1 MASRPKLA
9 RKWRSR
15 VVSGKVPPSNNEMYA
30 DLIMKVLGLIGLGL
44 LFYVPGWATWL
55 VFHRKHLYSEDS
67 TSTIRNLFCQV
78 AAGAV
83 MDGVL
88 ALFLALAGIF
98 NLWIIA
104 GAAAAWTVAVLVVVR
119 PRFSRK
125 SFGIATSGREL
136 RQAAPLIVCLLVGF
150 FLFMLPFMSVL
161 GSADEGL
168 YPNIAGT
175 IARTGSPYIK
185 DPVVPTVKPEA
196 SSLFYRQI
204 LRKDGTKVAYSYTI
218 EEAGLYI
225 SNFTTGK
232 ITPQFFYYYPAMMA
246 MFMGMIGFRG
256 GFFIL
261 TFFALMSVWAIY
273 LLAREFMESWASFVA
288 ALFLAVNFLEVYF
301 AKFSTAEIA
310 TQFFFLVGIYAFIR
324 MRKQDDAPGVG
335 LPWWQ
340 FLAGIG
346 FGAML
351 LARED
356 SALLFAPLF
365 LVYCLYFARDGI
377 KSITRDRIFLLLVL
391 GFTIFLGAL
400 CLGPYR
406 IYVRSTVSAS
416 IHIIPGGYLSIGLA
430 AAVLIGLAVVLRRW
444 QSAYRYLLAHKKPI
458 LGITCVVLLLAFVY
472 LMFVKP
478 AMLPANSQD
487 KLLTLKYF
495 GFYLTWLGVILMVV
509 GYLAFIY
516 LAVDRRN
523 VLLPLAGLTYTGI
536 FAYNPMVAL
545 VFVWWMRRLVPVALP
560 VGVLMMAYGLYR
572 GWVAIKARWVWSRVR
587 MNVVRIGIA
596 CVVLALV
603 GLCVSSSVKIAWI
616 KGSSE
621 TLPMARTISDIAAE
635 PGQIVC
641 EALTG
646 AIMGAPLRSF
656 YGRRVV
662 TLYQPVNMGNPL
674 FLDFLATNQ
683 RQGRQNYLL
692 LARESVPL
700 LLPLAAKSLNVQF
713 AGRVAAN
720 LSAVPQTPKPEYRV
734 ANWNVVLDLYKISPK
749 VAPAASPPQ
758 KPQS

>member
-1 MASRPKLA
+1 
-9 RKWRSR
+9 
-15 VVSGKVPPSNNEMYA
+15 
-30 DLIMKVLGLIGLGL
+30 LIIKFLGLVGLGL

-55 VFHRKHLYSEDS
+55 VFNRKHLELQDS

-83 MDGVL
+83 LDGVL
-88 ALFLALAGIF
+88 ALILALAGIF

-104 GAAAAWTVAVLVVVR
+104 GVAAAWTIAVLVVIR

-125 SFGIATSGREL
+125 SFGIAASGREL

-175 IARTGSPYIK
+175 IARTGSPYLK

-196 SSLFYRQI
+196 RTLFYRSAFKKEGSKSVRAWTI
-204 LRKDGTKVAYSYTI
+204 L
-218 EEAGLYI
+218 EPGLYVT
-225 SNFTTGK
+225 NFTTGK

-273 LLAREFMESWASFVA
+273 LLAREFMETWASFVA

-310 TQFFFLVGIYAFIR
+310 TQFFFLIGIYAFIR

-391 GFTIFLGAL
+391 GFTIFLGSL

-406 IYVRSTVSAS
+406 IYASSTLSTM
-416 IHIIPGGYLSIGLA
+416 IHIVPGGYLTPALAAAAFIGLA
-430 AAVLIGLAVVLRRW
+430 IVFRRW
-444 QSAYRYLLAHKKPI
+444 KAAYSWVLAHKKLI
-458 LGITCVVLLLAFVY
+458 LGVACGVLLLAFIY

-478 AMLPANSQD
+478 AMLPANSQN

-495 GFYLTWLGVILMVV
+495 GFYLTWLGVILMVA

-523 VLLPLAGLTYTGI
+523 VLLPLAGLTFTGI
-536 FAYNPMVAL
+536 FAYNPMVAMVL
-545 VFVWWMRRLVPVALP
+545 VWWMRRLVPVALP

-572 GWVAIKARWVWSRVR
+572 GWVAIKARWIWSRVR

-603 GLCVSSSVKIAWI
+603 GLCVSSSLKIAWN

-641 EALTG
+641 QPSAG
-646 AIMGAPLRSF
+646 DIMGAPLRSF

-662 TLYQPVNMGNPL
+662 TLYQPLNTGNPL

-692 LARESVPL
+692 LAQESVPK
-700 LLPLAAKSLNVQF
+700 LLPQAAKSLNVQF
-713 AGRVAAN
+713 AGQVAAN
-720 LSAVPQTPKPEYRV
+720 LSAVPQTPTPEYRV

-749 VAPAASPPQ
+749 VAPPASPPQ
-758 KPQS
+758 KPQG